1 MKNYGAL
8 TILPLVLF
16 ASQSVAQDKAP
27 ATDWLIGT
35 WTLCDDPDQSPKDS
49 LQFNQ
54 DGSGLLIREKGN
66 LELVH
71 KHTDQTVYILAN
83 ANGNAIPIQL
93 SASAEHDKLLLH
105 SEKSGSTSSYVRTD
119 GPLVAHCS
127 IK

>member
-8 TILPLVLF
+8 TIISLALL
-16 ASQSVAQDKAP
+16 SGQCVAQEKIP
-27 ATDWLIGT
+27 AADWLQGT

-54 DGSGLLIREKGN
+54 DGSGLLIRDKGN
-66 LELVH
+66 MEILH

-83 ANGNAIPIQL
+83 ANGKAIPIQL

-105 SEKSGSTSSYVRTD
+105 SEKSGATSTYVRTD
-119 GPLVAHCS
+119 GPLVAKCS
-127 IK
+127 IQ

>member
-8 TILPLVLF
+8 TILPIALL
-16 ASQSVAQDKAP
+16 AGQCLAQEKAQ
-27 ATDWLIGT
+27 TVDWLIGT

-54 DGSGLLIREKGN
+54 DGSGLLIRAKGN
-66 LELVH
+66 LELLH
-71 KHTDQTVYILAN
+71 KHTDQVVYILAN
-83 ANGNAIPIQL
+83 ANGKAIPIQL

-105 SEKSGSTSSYVRTD
+105 SEKSGAMSTYVRTD
-119 GPLVAHCS
+119 GPLVAKCS